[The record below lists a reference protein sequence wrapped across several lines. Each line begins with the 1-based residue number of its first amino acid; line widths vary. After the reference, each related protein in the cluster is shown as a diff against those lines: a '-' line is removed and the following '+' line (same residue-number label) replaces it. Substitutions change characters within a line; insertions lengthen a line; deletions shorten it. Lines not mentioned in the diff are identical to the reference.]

1 MPESWRAVST
11 TLDTTDVD
19 ALVVEH
25 IVKVYRTRKSETR
38 AVDDVS
44 FRIRTGT
51 TFGLV
56 GESGSGKST
65 IARCALNLIAPTSGR
80 SLIAGEDPAKLHRGA
95 LRRLRAQT
103 GMVFQNPIMALDPRM
118 RIRDIVA
125 EPLRTHTRLSRAEI
139 RRKVEELLDEVGL
152 AAVHGDRLPHQLSG
166 GQCQRVG
173 VARAIATGPRLVV
186 LDEPTSALDVSVQ
199 AQVLN
204 LLQRLKRER
213 DLSYLLISHDL
224 DVVQYMSDDVG
235 VMRGGS
241 LVETGRAQ
249 DVLTSPAHDYTRR
262 LLAAMPAAPGIAQLD
277 RKDLPP
283 DPGTTTPTARDE
295 MRVLR

>member
-1 MPESWRAVST
+1 MNP
-11 TLDTTDVD
+11 TTDID
-19 ALVVEH
+19 ALIVED
-25 IVKVYRTRKSETR
+25 IVKVYRSRRSETR
-38 AVDDVS
+38 AVDGVS

-80 SLIAGEDPAKLHRGA
+80 SVISGQDPATLRGRA

-103 GMVFQNPIMALDPRM
+103 GMVFQNPVTALDPRM

-125 EPLRTHTRLSRAEI
+125 EPLRTHTRLGRGEI
-139 RRKVEELLDEVGL
+139 RRKVDELLDEVGL

-235 VMRGGS
+235 VMRRGV
-241 LVETGRAQ
+241 LVETGRVQ
-249 DVLTSPAHDYTRR
+249 DVLTAPSHDYTSR
-262 LLAAMPAAPGIAQLD
+262 LLAAMPAAPGVAAPE
-277 RKDLPP
+277 KAVPP
-283 DPGTTTPTARDE
+283 PGSEDTGPAGARGE
-295 MRVLR
+295 LRVLR